1 MKQQTYTTLQW
12 KLEHNP
18 TNPDYINTTAIKAGL
33 RQKYN
38 NPTLQPTNTYSKPT
52 QQKLKQKLKEQQQK
66 TTRQQAKQA
75 KKKKSSC

>member
-1 MKQQTYTTLQW
+1 MNKSFHKTTN
-12 KLEHNP
+12 KHNP
-18 TNPDYINTTAIKAGL
+18 PVKTGTLSDKPDYINTTAIKAGL
-33 RQKYN
+33 QQKYN

-75 KKKKSSC
+75 